1 MKRGSSIKL
10 IIQAILFTGIFWW
23 GMFTHSLI
31 AQENSSSIIWSE
43 VQKLKWKDFQG
54 TPQKDSSH
62 FAISSTG
69 SVFTTYIEEGKD
81 SAIITFE
88 TYATFNRDSSWGKKW
103 GRSSYL
109 LKHEQTHFDITEL
122 FVRKLRKALTEYHFS
137 GNYKSEIQRMVAYF
151 DHERNK
157 KQDQYDYET
166 RHSLNEAE
174 QVKWNQYIADELKRF
189 ESFKAHKVSNKI
201 PLE

>member
-1 MKRGSSIKL
+1 
-10 IIQAILFTGIFWW
+10 
-23 GMFTHSLI
+23 
-31 AQENSSSIIWSE
+31 
-43 VQKLKWKDFQG
+43 
-54 TPQKDSSH
+54 
-62 FAISSTG
+62 
-69 SVFTTYIEEGKD
+69 
-81 SAIITFE
+81 
-88 TYATFNRDSSWGKKW
+88 
-103 GRSSYL
+103 
-109 LKHEQTHFDITEL
+109 EL

-151 DHERNK
+151 DHERSK